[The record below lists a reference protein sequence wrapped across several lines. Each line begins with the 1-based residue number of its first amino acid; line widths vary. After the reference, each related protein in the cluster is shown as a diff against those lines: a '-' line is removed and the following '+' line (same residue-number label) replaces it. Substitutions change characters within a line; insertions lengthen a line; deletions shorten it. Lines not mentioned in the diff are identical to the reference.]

1 MAAKTGWQRYGTK
14 LRHCHL
20 TYTPHHAARCK
31 TAHGT
36 ATLPARTTVASSAQS
51 NCVWQIKLTLQRLLS
66 PLAWSLSA
74 AFCRR
79 RARVCTVVIAVRRS
93 RSKLVSAR
101 KSSSSSRELSCQR
114 RRCAVTSTPLARLS
128 TRQIEASASASV
140 PILATIRALSIAA
153 IVCLDRSSPSV
164 IRLPNSV
171 SAGGYNKQKCRLA
184 MGALKMQN
192 LKMTDKYV
200 VWKMQDWKLTDHFSR
215 RIRVGKIQ
223 LI

>member
-1 MAAKTGWQRYGTK
+1 MERNYAIVT
-14 LRHCHL
+14 LRIHRIM
-20 TYTPHHAARCK
+20 PQD
-31 TAHGT
+31 AHGT
-36 ATLPARTTVASSAQS
+36 ATLPARTTVASSAQR

-79 RARVCTVVIAVRRS
+79 RVRVCTVVIAVRRS

-192 LKMTDKYV
+192 LKMTDKYYGGLENTGLETDGPIFASHTSRKNSTHLV
-200 VWKMQDWKLTDHFSR
+200 KLKVF
-215 RIRVGKIQ
+215 
-223 LI
+223 